1 MHMRMMQESLPPGM
15 ENGEEPDL
23 GTQVLRIGG
32 DLQEGLGHGPEQ
44 QAINQGLVL
53 QGQGSQDMGQCEYH
67 MVVRNWQQFGGALS
81 QPELSSCPLALGT
94 VPVQT

>member
-1 MHMRMMQESLPPGM
+1 V

-23 GTQVLRIGG
+23 GTQMLRIGG
-32 DLQEGLGHGPEQ
+32 DLQEGLGHRPEQ

-53 QGQGSQDMGQCEYH
+53 QGHRSQDMGQGEH
-67 MVVRNWQQFGGALS
+67 DMVVGNWQQFGGALG
-81 QPELSSCPLALGT
+81 QPELSCCPLALGT